1 MGTVPVMTKGSFATY
16 YGGADVV
23 KQIEKENGGNAQ
35 PSLVFPAFFVVSS
48 LFQIVLYLYK
58 KVRSSQKRS
67 IPSYLQALRRNL
79 GKILNL
85 NGDNDNTLHCSPVE
99 NVLNLYG
106 ALVLLVISGL
116 MCYTVLQHY
125 KDIKEGVYHRSQLS
139 VPTEFLYFLLF
150 IAVSTGLP
158 FAKSYGLRFENIC
171 RYYF

>member
-1 MGTVPVMTKGSFATY
+1 MVDMVAIPLYSVQPVQLWKFRCIYSMFEMAMGTVPVMTKGSFATY

-85 NGDNDNTLHCSPVE
+85 NGDNDN
-99 NVLNLYG
+99 
-106 ALVLLVISGL
+106 
-116 MCYTVLQHY
+116 
-125 KDIKEGVYHRSQLS
+125 DI
-139 VPTEFLYFLLF
+139 
-150 IAVSTGLP
+150 
-158 FAKSYGLRFENIC
+158 
-171 RYYF
+171 